1 MSAAGIDIDI
11 VVVSGC
17 CCLAGRGE
25 LGGVWAGLWRD
36 GVCGSEL
43 TCSSVL

>member
-25 LGGVWAGLWRD
+25 LGGAFGQGCGGMECV
-36 GVCGSEL
+36 GVS
-43 TCSSVL
+43 

>member
-25 LGGVWAGLWRD
+25 LGGRLGRVVAGWSVW
-36 GVCGSEL
+36 E
-43 TCSSVL
+43 